1 MKRHA
6 LIALVTLL
14 IAVLAC
20 GGPSPQAATAQ
31 AMSEALNA
39 TQAALASSGGPEN
52 AVETAEAQATAL
64 AQSAAATEAVAAAT
78 QAIGQAATETA
89 IAPMVS
95 ELPQYGVDPAQG
107 RPGWVHPP
115 VTIDLTGYEQYDY
128 ATQFSGT
135 VARSF
140 VVTADITWNTFTGLS
155 GCGFAFRADDKG
167 NQYLLIATRG
177 GNGHIVFVTMA
188 DNKVKDHKDF
198 YALPLD
204 VNNDATNHLAV
215 VGQGTLFTFYTNGVQ
230 AGQVDTNAK
239 TGPTASIRYDAG
251 FVALVALSESG
262 RTVCKFDRGWLWL
275 IN

>member
-39 TQAALASSGGPEN
+39 TQTALASSVRPEN
-52 AVETAEAQATAL
+52 AVETAEAQATAV
-64 AQSAAATEAVAAAT
+64 AQSAAATGAVAAAT
-78 QAIGQAATETA
+78 QAVEQAATASA
-89 IAPMVS
+89 IAPMVN
-95 ELPQYGVDPAQG
+95 ELPQYGIDPAQG

-115 VTIDLTGYEQYDY
+115 VTIDLTGYQQYDY
-128 ATQFSGT
+128 ATEFAGT

-140 VVTADITWNTFTGLS
+140 VAAADITWNTFTGLS

-177 GNGHIVFVTMA
+177 GNGHVVFVTMA
-188 DNKVKDHKDF
+188 DNEVIDHKDF

-204 VNNDATNHLAV
+204 INNDATNHLAV

-230 AGQVDTNAK
+230 AGQVETNTK
-239 TGPTASIRYDAG
+239 TGPTTNIRYDAG

>member
-6 LIALVTLL
+6 LVALVTLL

-39 TQAALASSGGPEN
+39 TQTALASSVRPEN

-64 AQSAAATEAVAAAT
+64 AQSAAATKGVAAAT
-78 QAIGQAATETA
+78 QAIRQAATASA
-89 IAPMVS
+89 IAPMVN
-95 ELPQYGVDPAQG
+95 ELPQYGIDPAQG

-128 ATQFSGT
+128 ATQFAGT
-135 VARSF
+135 VAHSF
-140 VVTADITWNTFTGLS
+140 VVAADITWNTFTGLS

-177 GNGHIVFVTMA
+177 GNGHVIFVTMA

-198 YALPLD
+198 YAAPLD
-204 VNNDATNHLAV
+204 VNNDATNHVTV
-215 VGQGTLFTFYTNGVQ
+215 VGQGTLFTFYTNGVK
-230 AGQVDTNAK
+230 AGQVDTNVK

-262 RTVCKFDRGWLWL
+262 RTVCTLDRGWLWL